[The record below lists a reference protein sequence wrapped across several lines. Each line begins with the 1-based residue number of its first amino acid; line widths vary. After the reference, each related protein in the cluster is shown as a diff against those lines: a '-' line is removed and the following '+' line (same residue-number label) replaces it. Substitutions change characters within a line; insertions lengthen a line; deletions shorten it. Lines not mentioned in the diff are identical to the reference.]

1 MNLLGHGAGAD
12 NQGNGFLKLRQ
23 AAAVRRSSRSGH
35 SDGQVPPHLL
45 ANAAAAAD
53 HAYARTASNTAR
65 TARAGAI
72 TERDIDMAAAETFR
86 EGIRARDVTDGGIL
100 RGCDLIGDIESELS
114 HSVDDSLDLGLS
126 SSCRLDAAE
135 SNYFRDPENNGI
147 RNITDVLSFDK
158 RLGQG
163 VYGDVFLCHLRA
175 DRTKR
180 FAVKRIQQ
188 APSPVEKIF
197 GLDQNIIKELHALRA
212 LKRPHANIVRLYDF
226 CSAMETLV
234 PRNSSKPSP
243 KDAKKKCVAFY
254 LIFELCDMDLSQ
266 FVKEASLKY
275 KAHEMDL
282 FSTTSEH
289 VDGEYHIEDIIN
301 QWCTLY
307 LKKRQDDAFKDG
319 GPGIAV
325 RSERI
330 PLPGL
335 PEDIV
340 KVIMYQMLQGLAYIH
355 SNRIIHR
362 DIKPQNILL
371 KKTNGVFDSLEA
383 LKSPSAW
390 QVKIGDLGLSTIVP
404 ARYLTTMT
412 EEVVTLLYR
421 PPELLLGDCKYTT
434 AVDIWSTAAS
444 VGECLLG
451 KPMFRARTEFSVLM
465 RIICTV
471 GAPLVDEMP
480 DFAKQLKYLTD
491 SMPKVTRDARSS
503 LRKMF
508 TDHFGRQLLSETGL
522 DLFVKMLQF
531 VPDKRITAEQ
541 ALKHPWFDD
550 IESLLK
556 PSIAKSYHSLERA
569 FPKGQRDM
577 LPLPFKGD
585 LAEFK
590 TQLRKAT
597 LKPASIDEPYMQFV
611 FP

>member
-1 MNLLGHGAGAD
+1 MNLFGRTYDRKGGAVSVREVKCDVEGGGSVGCGYTD
-12 NQGNGFLKLRQ
+12 DL
-23 AAAVRRSSRSGH
+23 AVQPSKEYT
-35 SDGQVPPHLL
+35 D
-45 ANAAAAAD
+45 
-53 HAYARTASNTAR
+53 TASSAKGSSLKGFVN
-65 TARAGAI
+65 
-72 TERDIDMAAAETFR
+72 DMETVDTFR
-86 EGIRARDVTDGGIL
+86 DDVSAPPGL
-100 RGCDLIGDIESELS
+100 HPSNLGCDLLGDMDLDVAHTLDEELERELES
-114 HSVDDSLDLGLS
+114 
-126 SSCRLDAAE
+126 AARHDTAT
-135 SNYFRDPENNGI
+135 STYFRDADNNSI

-188 APSPVEKIF
+188 APSPIEKIF

-226 CSAMETLV
+226 CSAMEPVV
-234 PRNSSKPSP
+234 PRHPNKGESKSSKR
-243 KDAKKKCVAFY
+243 KCVAFY
-254 LIFELCDMDLSQ
+254 LIFELCDMDLNQ
-266 FVKEASLKY
+266 FVKDASMKY

-282 FSTTSEH
+282 FSSTSEH
-289 VDGEYHIEDIIN
+289 TEGEYNIEDIIN

-307 LKKRQDDAFKDG
+307 LKQRKDDSFKES
-319 GPGIAV
+319 GPG
-325 RSERI
+325 RSIRGEKI

-335 PEDIV
+335 PEDVV

-371 KKTNGVFDSLEA
+371 KRTSGLLESPDA
-383 LKSPSAW
+383 LTSPHAW

-404 ARYLTTMT
+404 ARYLASMT

-465 RIICTV
+465 RIVCTV
-471 GAPLVDEMP
+471 GIANMEEMP
-480 DFAKQLKYLTD
+480 EFAKQLKYLTHSLPKIERD
-491 SMPKVTRDARSS
+491 SRSS

-508 TDHFGRQLLSETGL
+508 TDHFGRQLISEVGL
-522 DLFVKMLQF
+522 DLFVNMLQF
-531 VPDKRITAEQ
+531 VPEKRITAEQ
-541 ALKHPWFDD
+541 ALRHPWFDD
-550 IESLLK
+550 IDSLLK
-556 PSIAKSYHSLERA
+556 PSIARSYHSVERV

-585 LAEFK
+585 LCEF
-590 TQLRKAT
+590 QRQVRKAN
-597 LKPASIDEPYMQFV
+597 LKESSIDEPYMQFV